1 MYEQKAEGA
10 FEYNTGRHGVGKF
23 RQTPFNL
30 VFLVFFSRAIAED
43 VYSKTE
49 TIDGREVSI
58 KLMDTSDSV
67 FRQVYTHIMHTT
79 YLQSSKCNHRFS

>member
-1 MYEQKAEGA
+1 MYERKAEGA
-10 FEYNTGRHGVGKF
+10 LEYNTWRHGVGKF

-67 FRQVYTHIMHTT
+67 FRQVYKHIMHTT
-79 YLQSSKCNHRFS
+79 